1 MVIAYMNTNLIALFE
16 TGNPF
21 EQMTPQEIS
30 SLYCQSAEKGDF
42 DLVHAMTPFVEKHRT
57 ALPVG
62 AADIVHMGFAYAAYE
77 NHLAIVD
84 YLWDFV
90 DQKEHTGCVSAA
102 GERGHLEM
110 LQKYLEHYPLDGA
123 SLSHRRAL
131 MNAARYRKRDIVEL
145 MTPFFFPLD
154 MHQFAQDVMAAG
166 DWVDQMALDLITN
179 AQRAFQEQA
188 NREQNARIANAVDGT
203 LTPTKAIVRKL

>member
-1 MVIAYMNTNLIALFE
+1 MSTNLIDLFE
-16 TGNPF
+16 SGNPF

-30 SLYCQSAEKGDF
+30 SLYCQSAENGAF
-42 DLVHAMTPFVEKHRT
+42 DLVQAMTPFVEKNRT
-57 ALPVG
+57 TIPVG
-62 AADIVHMGFAYAAYE
+62 KADIVHMGFAYAAYE
-77 NHLAIVD
+77 GHSAIVD

-90 DQKEHTGCVSAA
+90 DQKQHSDCVSAA
-102 GERGHLEM
+102 GERGRLDM
-110 LQKYLEHYPLDGA
+110 LQKYLKHYPLDGA
-123 SLSHRRAL
+123 SFSHRHAL

-154 MHQFAQDVMAAG
+154 MQKFAQDVMAAG
-166 DWVDQMALDLITN
+166 DWVDQMALDRITK

-188 NREQNARIANAVDGT
+188 DMEQHARIANAVDGQ

>member
-1 MVIAYMNTNLIALFE
+1 MNTNLIALFE

-21 EQMTPQEIS
+21 EQMTAQEIS
-30 SLYCQSAEKGDF
+30 SLYCQSAEKGNF

-57 ALPVG
+57 AIPAG

-77 NHLAIVD
+77 NQLNIVD

-90 DQKEHTGCVSAA
+90 DHKQHSVCVSAA
-102 GERGHLEM
+102 GERGHLDM

-123 SLSHRRAL
+123 ALSHRYAL
-131 MNAARYRKRDIVEL
+131 MNAARYRKQDIVEQ

-154 MHQFAQDVMAAG
+154 LHQFAQDVKAAG
-166 DWVDQMALDLITN
+166 DWVDQMALDLISN
-179 AQRAFQEQA
+179 AQCAFQEQA
-188 NREQNARIANAVDGT
+188 NREQRERIGTAVDDA
-203 LTPTKAIVRKL
+203 LPPTKAIVRKL